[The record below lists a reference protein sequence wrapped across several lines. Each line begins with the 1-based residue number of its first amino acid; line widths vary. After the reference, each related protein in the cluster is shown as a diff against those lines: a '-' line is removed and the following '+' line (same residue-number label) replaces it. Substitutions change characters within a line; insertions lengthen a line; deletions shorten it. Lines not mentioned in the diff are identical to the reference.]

1 MRLLVYG
8 TLLDSAI
15 LATRA
20 VDPALPRRCRDAVL
34 RGWRRVR
41 LTHTR
46 WPTLRRSAGGV
57 VAGKIRIASAAAL
70 RRLAAY
76 EGPLYRFRRVVVEPR
91 TPAWTWIAP
100 GGTRN
105 PWRVSGRNAIKG
117 VPMISYDL
125 AGKTALVTGGASG
138 IGFATARMLAKFGA
152 TVAINFLADDPRGP
166 EAVNKLIDEGGK
178 AIIAPGNVGDADD
191 AEKMV
196 LKAVADLGRLDL
208 LVNNAGTPGTSR
220 RIAPPDLELI
230 TEELWNLLLNV
241 NLLGVFRCAKAA
253 APALTE
259 AHGAIVN
266 TASIAGLGRAGSS
279 LAYSAT
285 KAGVVSLTQNLARAL
300 GPNVRVNAIAPGAVD
315 SSWMVEWTNQE
326 RQQSIERAL
335 LKRRCQPED
344 LAEVILFLGF
354 GAAMV
359 TGQTI
364 TVDGGLT
371 L

>member
-1 MRLLVYG
+1 
-8 TLLDSAI
+8 
-15 LATRA
+15 
-20 VDPALPRRCRDAVL
+20 
-34 RGWRRVR
+34 
-41 LTHTR
+41 
-46 WPTLRRSAGGV
+46 
-57 VAGKIRIASAAAL
+57 
-70 RRLAAY
+70 
-76 EGPLYRFRRVVVEPR
+76 
-91 TPAWTWIAP
+91 
-100 GGTRN
+100 
-105 PWRVSGRNAIKG
+105 
-117 VPMISYDL
+117 
-125 AGKTALVTGGASG
+125 
-138 IGFATARMLAKFGA
+138 
-152 TVAINFLADDPRGP
+152 VAINFLADDPRGP

-178 AIIAPGNVGDADD
+178 AIMAPGSVGDSGD
-191 AEKMV
+191 AEAMV
-196 LKAVADLGRLDL
+196 LKAIADLGRLDL
-208 LVNNAGTPGTSR
+208 LVNNAGTPGTNR
-220 RIAPPDLELI
+220 RIAPPELELI
-230 TEELWNLLLNV
+230 TEDLWHLLLSV

-259 AHGAIVN
+259 SQGAIVN

>member
-1 MRLLVYG
+1 
-8 TLLDSAI
+8 
-15 LATRA
+15 
-20 VDPALPRRCRDAVL
+20 
-34 RGWRRVR
+34 
-41 LTHTR
+41 
-46 WPTLRRSAGGV
+46 
-57 VAGKIRIASAAAL
+57 
-70 RRLAAY
+70 
-76 EGPLYRFRRVVVEPR
+76 
-91 TPAWTWIAP
+91 
-100 GGTRN
+100 
-105 PWRVSGRNAIKG
+105 
-117 VPMISYDL
+117 
-125 AGKTALVTGGASG
+125 
-138 IGFATARMLAKFGA
+138 
-152 TVAINFLADDPRGP
+152 VAINFLADDPRGP
-166 EAVNKLIDEGGK
+166 EAVNKLIDDGGK
-178 AIIAPGNVGDADD
+178 AIMAPGSVGDAGD

-196 LKAVADLGRLDL
+196 LKAVSDLGRLDL
-208 LVNNAGTPGTSR
+208 LVNNAGTPGTNR
-220 RIAPPDLELI
+220 RIAPPELDLI
-230 TEELWNLLLNV
+230 TEDLWNLLLSV

-259 AHGAIVN
+259 SHGAIVN

-279 LAYSAT
+279 LAYGAT

-326 RQQSIERAL
+326 RQLSIERAL
-335 LKRRCQPED
+335 LKRRCQPDD